1 MAIAVQELTRG
12 FTREAVEELS
22 RRRREPEWLRSRRLA
37 AWEAYLALPT
47 PTRTDEEWRRTD
59 LRDLPLDSVLPYTP
73 EFVARVGS
81 RAELPADVQEILSGA
96 GDMSGIVVQQDSSI
110 IYHEALAGLADDG
123 VIFVD
128 LDTAIAEH
136 PDLIEKYL
144 MHPAAVPINH
154 NKYAALHGAFWST
167 GAFLYVPADV
177 EVELP
182 FEAISTLTKPGLAT
196 AFHTIVVTG
205 ENARVT
211 FVDYCVSETLSD
223 PEGAPFEG
231 ESIANNVVELHA
243 GEGAEI
249 RYIQIQNWGRHVWN
263 FNTQRGTIAQD
274 GAIRSL
280 NVSLG
285 AAWSKNSIAATL
297 AEAGSQAEMLGLYF
311 TDEHQFLDNHTH
323 QDHEAPYATSDLLF
337 KGAVKDHSRAVYSGL
352 IRVAE
357 KAFGTDAYQANR
369 NLSLSPNARVDTM
382 PNLEIGAND
391 VRCTHG
397 ATVSRIED
405 EYLFYLMSRGITR
418 TEAEKLMIDGFFAE
432 VIDRVPIPQV
442 QEIVQSVIDK
452 KIGYTV

>member
-1 MAIAVQELTRG
+1 MATAIQELTKG
-12 FTREAVEELS
+12 FSREAVEELS
-22 RRRREPEWLRSRRLA
+22 RRRNEPTWLRTRRLA
-37 AWEAYLALPT
+37 AWEAYLALPM
-47 PTRTDEEWRRTD
+47 PARTDEEWRRTD
-59 LRDLPLDSVLPYTP
+59 IRDLPLESVMPFTP
-73 EFVARVGS
+73 EFSARTKS
-81 RAELPADVQEILSGA
+81 REDLPADVREILSGA
-96 GDMSGIVVQQDSSI
+96 GQMSGIVVQQDSSI
-110 IYHEALAGLADDG
+110 IYHEALAELADDG

-128 LDTAIAEH
+128 LDTAVAEH
-136 PDLIEKYL
+136 PELLEKYL
-144 MHPAAVPINH
+144 MTPATVPINH
-154 NKYAALHGAFWST
+154 NKFAALHSAFWST
-167 GAFLYVPADV
+167 GAFLYVPDDV

-196 AFHTIVVTG
+196 AFHTIVVAG

-211 FVDYCVSETLSD
+211 FVDYCVSKTLS
-223 PEGAPFEG
+223 EEIEG
-231 ESIANNVVELHA
+231 ESIANNAVELHA
-243 GEGAEI
+243 AEGSEI

-263 FNTQRGTIAQD
+263 FNTQRGNIAQD
-274 GAIRSL
+274 AAIRSL

-285 AAWSKNSIAATL
+285 AGWSKNSISATL
-297 AEAGSQAEMLGLYF
+297 AEPGSQAEMLGLYF
-311 TDEHQFLDNHTH
+311 TDGHQFLDNHTH
-323 QDHEAPYATSDLLF
+323 QDHQAPYAMSDLLF

-369 NLSLSPNARVDTM
+369 NLALSPNARVDTM

-405 EYLFYLMSRGITR
+405 EYLFYLMSRGISR

-432 VIDRVPIPQV
+432 VIDRVPVPQV
-442 QEIVQSVIDK
+442 QEIVQGVIDE

>member
-1 MAIAVQELTRG
+1 MATAVAEITKG

-22 RRRREPEWLRSRRLA
+22 RRRNEPEWLRTRRLA
-37 AWEAYLALPT
+37 AWEAFQATPM
-47 PTRTDEEWRRTD
+47 PTRSDEEWRRTD
-59 LRDLPLDSVLPYTP
+59 LRDLPLDAVMPYTP
-73 EFVARVGS
+73 EFSARVSS
-81 RAELPADVQEILSGA
+81 RDELPADVREILDGA
-96 GDMSGIVVQQDSSI
+96 GEMSGIVVQQDSSI
-110 IYHEALAGLADDG
+110 IYHEALSSLEADG

-128 LDTAIAEH
+128 LDTAISKH
-136 PDLIEKYL
+136 PDLLEKYL
-144 MHPAAVPINH
+144 MSDSAVPINH
-154 NKYAALHGAFWST
+154 NKFAALHSAFWST
-167 GAFLYVPADV
+167 GAFLYVPDDV

-182 FEAISTLTKPGLAT
+182 FEAISTLTRPGLAT
-196 AFHTIVVTG
+196 AFHTVVVAG

-211 FVDYCVSETLSD
+211 FVDYCVSETLS
-223 PEGAPFEG
+223 EGIEG

-243 GEGAEI
+243 GEGAEL

-263 FNTQRGTIAQD
+263 FNTQRGNVAQD

-285 AAWSKNSIAATL
+285 SAWSKNSIATTM
-297 AEAGSQAEMLGLYF
+297 AEAGAQAEMLGLYF
-311 TDEHQFLDNHTH
+311 TDEDQFLDNHTH
-323 QDHEAPYATSDLLF
+323 QDHDAPYASSDLLF
-337 KGAVKDHSRAVYSGL
+337 KGAVKDRSRSVFSGL

-357 KAFGTDAYQANR
+357 KAFGTDSYQANR
-369 NLSLSPNARVDTM
+369 NLSLSSEARVDTM

-442 QEIVQSVIDK
+442 QEIVQNVIDQ

>member
-1 MAIAVQELTRG
+1 MATAVTETTKG
-12 FTREAVEELS
+12 FSREAVDELS
-22 RRRREPEWLRSRRLA
+22 RRRNEPEWLRKRRLA
-37 AWEAYLALPT
+37 AWEAYQAIPM

-59 LRDLPLDSVLPYTP
+59 LRDLPLEEVMPYTP
-73 EFVARVGS
+73 EFSARVSS
-81 RAELPADVQEILSGA
+81 RDGLPAEVREILDGA
-96 GDMSGIVVQQDSSI
+96 GEMSGIVVQRDSSI
-110 IYHEALAGLADDG
+110 IYHEALDSLADEG

-128 LDTAIAEH
+128 LDTAVAEH
-136 PDLIEKYL
+136 PDLLERYL
-144 MHPAAVPINH
+144 MSPSTVPIDH
-154 NKYAALHGAFWST
+154 NKFAALHSAFWST
-167 GAFLYVPADV
+167 GAFLYVPDDV

-182 FEAISTLTKPGLAT
+182 FEAISTLTRPGLAT
-196 AFHTIVVTG
+196 AFHTVVVAG

-211 FVDYCVSETLSD
+211 FIDYCVSETLSTNIED
-223 PEGAPFEG
+223 

-243 GEGAEI
+243 SEGAEL

-263 FNTQRGTIAQD
+263 FNTQRGNVAQD

-297 AEAGSQAEMLGLYF
+297 AEAGAQAEMLGLYF
-311 TDEHQFLDNHTH
+311 TDEDQFLDNHTH
-323 QDHEAPYATSDLLF
+323 QDHDAPYASSDLLF
-337 KGAVKDHSRAVYSGL
+337 KGAVKDRSRSVYSGL

-369 NLSLSPNARVDTM
+369 NLSLSRHARVDTM

-442 QEIVQSVIDK
+442 QEIVQNVIDQ

>member
-1 MAIAVQELTRG
+1 MATAVQELTRG

-22 RRRREPEWLRSRRLA
+22 RRRGEPDWLRTRRLA
-37 AWEAYLALPT
+37 AWEAYLALPM

-59 LRDLPLDSVLPYTP
+59 IRDLPLEDVLPYTP
-73 EFVARVGS
+73 EFVARLSS
-81 RAELPADVQEILSGA
+81 RDELPADVQEMLSGA
-96 GDMSGIVVQQDSSI
+96 GDMSGIIVQQDSSI
-110 IYHEALAGLADDG
+110 IYHEALAELADEG

-136 PDLIEKYL
+136 PELLEQYL
-144 MHPAAVPINH
+144 MNSRGVPINH
-154 NKYAALHGAFWST
+154 NKFAALHGAFWST
-167 GAFLYVPADV
+167 GAFLYVPNDV

-182 FEAISTLTKPGLAT
+182 FEAISTLTKPALAT
-196 AFHTIVVTG
+196 AFHTIVVAG

-211 FVDYCVSETLSD
+211 FVDYCVSETLSR
-223 PEGAPFEG
+223 EVEG
-231 ESIANNVVELHA
+231 ESIANNVVELYA

-263 FNTQRGTIAQD
+263 FNTQRGSIAQD

-285 AAWSKNSIAATL
+285 SLWSKNSIATTMS
-297 AEAGSQAEMLGLYF
+297 EAGSAAEMLGLFF
-311 TDEHQFLDNHTH
+311 TDEDQFLDNHTH
-323 QDHEAPYATSDLLF
+323 QDHNAPYATSDLLF
-337 KGAVKDHSRAVYSGL
+337 KGAVKDRSRSVYSGL

-405 EYLFYLMSRGITR
+405 EYLFYLMSRGISR

-442 QEIVQSVIDK
+442 QEIVQNVIDQ

>member
-1 MAIAVQELTRG
+1 MATAVQELTRG

-22 RRRREPEWLRSRRLA
+22 RKRGEPDWLRTRRLA
-37 AWEAYLALPT
+37 AWEAYQALPM

-59 LRDLPLDSVLPYTP
+59 IRDLPLEAVLPYSP
-73 EFVARVGS
+73 EFTSRVSS
-81 RAELPADVQEILSGA
+81 RDELPADVQKILSGA

-110 IYHEALAGLADDG
+110 IYHEALAELADDG

-136 PDLIEKYL
+136 SDLLEKYF
-144 MHPAAVPINH
+144 MTSNAVPINH
-154 NKYAALHGAFWST
+154 NKFAALHGAFWST
-167 GAFLYVPADV
+167 GAFLYVPDDV

-182 FEAISTLTKPGLAT
+182 FEAISTLTKPGIAT

-211 FVDYCVSETLSD
+211 FVDYCVSETLS
-223 PEGAPFEG
+223 EGIEG
-231 ESIANNVVELHA
+231 ESISNNVVELHA
-243 GEGAEI
+243 GEGSEL

-263 FNTQRGTIAQD
+263 FNTQRGNIAQD
-274 GAIRSL
+274 AAIRSL

-285 AAWSKNSIAATL
+285 AAWSKNSIASTMD
-297 AEAGSQAEMLGLYF
+297 EAGSGAEMLGLFF

-323 QDHEAPYATSDLLF
+323 QDHNAPYASSDLLF
-337 KGAVKDHSRAVYSGL
+337 KGAVKDRSRAVYSGL

-369 NLSLSPNARVDTM
+369 NLSLSPHARVDTM

-405 EYLFYLMSRGITR
+405 EYLFYLMSRGISR

-442 QEIVQSVIDK
+442 QEIVQNVIDT

>member
-1 MAIAVQELTRG
+1 MATAVEERTKG
-12 FTREAVEELS
+12 FTREAVEELA
-22 RRRREPEWLRSRRLA
+22 RRRNEPDWLRTRRLA
-37 AWEAYLALPT
+37 AWEAYMAIPM
-47 PTRTDEEWRRTD
+47 PVRTDEEWRRTD
-59 LRDLPLDSVLPYTP
+59 IRDLPLEAVMPYTP
-73 EFVARVGS
+73 EFSSRVSS
-81 RAELPADVQEILSGA
+81 RDELPANVQNILSGA
-96 GDMSGIVVQQDSSI
+96 RDLSGLVVQEDSSI
-110 IYHEALAGLADDG
+110 IYHEAMAELADQG

-128 LDTAIAEH
+128 FDTAIAEH
-136 PDLIEKYL
+136 ADLLEQYL
-144 MHPAAVPINH
+144 MSSSTVPINH
-154 NKYAALHGAFWST
+154 NKFAALHSAFWTT
-167 GAFLYVPADV
+167 GAFLYVPDDV

-182 FEAISTLTKPGLAT
+182 FEAISTVTRPGLAT
-196 AFHTIVVTG
+196 AFHTLVVAG

-211 FVDYCVSETLSD
+211 FVDYCVSETLSED
-223 PEGAPFEG
+223 IDD
-231 ESIANNVVELHA
+231 ESISNNVVELHA
-243 GEGAEI
+243 AAGAEI
-249 RYIQIQNWGRHVWN
+249 RYIQIQNWGRHIWN
-263 FNTQRGTIAQD
+263 FNTQRGNVAQD

-285 AAWSKNSIAATL
+285 AGWSKNSIATTMS
-297 AEAGSQAEMLGLYF
+297 EAGAQAEMLGLFF
-311 TDEHQFLDNHTH
+311 TDGDQFLDNHTH
-323 QDHEAPYATSDLLF
+323 QDHDAPYAMSDLLF
-337 KGAVKDHSRAVYSGL
+337 KGAVKDRSRAVYSGL

-405 EYLFYLMSRGITR
+405 EYLFYLMSRGINR

-442 QEIVQSVIDK
+442 QEIVQDVIDQ

>member
-1 MAIAVQELTRG
+1 MATAVAERTKG

-22 RRRREPEWLRSRRLA
+22 DRRNEPQWLRTRRLA
-37 AWEAYLALPT
+37 AWEAYLALPM

-59 LRDLPLDSVLPYTP
+59 LRDLPLDAVMPYTP
-73 EFVARVGS
+73 EFTS
-81 RAELPADVQEILSGA
+81 RAASRADLPSDVQDILSGA
-96 GDMSGIVVQQDSSI
+96 GEMSGIVVQQDSSI
-110 IYHEALAGLADDG
+110 IYHEFQSKLAEDG
-123 VIFVD
+123 VIFAD
-128 LDTAIAEH
+128 IDTAIADH
-136 PDLIEKYL
+136 PDLLEKYL
-144 MHPAAVPINH
+144 MNSATVPINH
-154 NKYAALHGAFWST
+154 NKFAALHSAFWST
-167 GAFLYVPADV
+167 GAFLYVPDDV

-182 FEAISTLTKPGLAT
+182 FEAISTLTRPGLGT
-196 AFHTIVVTG
+196 AFHTIVVAG

-211 FVDYCVSETLSD
+211 FVDYCVSETLSQD
-223 PEGAPFEG
+223 IEG

-243 GEGAEI
+243 GDGAEI

-263 FNTQRGTIAQD
+263 FNTQRGSVGQD

-285 AAWSKNSIAATL
+285 AGWSKNSIAATL
-297 AEAGSQAEMLGLYF
+297 AEPGAQAEMLGLYF
-311 TDEHQFLDNHTH
+311 TDEDQFLDNHTH
-323 QDHEAPYATSDLLF
+323 QDHDAPYASSDLLF
-337 KGAVKDHSRAVYSGL
+337 KGAVKDRSRTVYSGL

-397 ATVSRIED
+397 ATVSKIED
-405 EYLFYLMSRGITR
+405 EYLFYLMSRGINQ

-432 VIDRVPIPQV
+432 VVDRVPIPQV
-442 QEIVQSVIDK
+442 QEIVQSVIDE